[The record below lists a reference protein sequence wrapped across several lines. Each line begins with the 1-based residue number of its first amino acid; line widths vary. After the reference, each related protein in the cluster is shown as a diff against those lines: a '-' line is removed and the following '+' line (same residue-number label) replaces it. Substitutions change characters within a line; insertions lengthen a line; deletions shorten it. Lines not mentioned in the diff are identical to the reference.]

1 MLEAAQCRCPQFDAI
16 QIVVD
21 VVKHLGLGGN
31 NDTFSLLCHHVAT
44 RFHSRNCCFHAVQE
58 SVSRSSFSERRRFL
72 LFTFP
77 PCLKAFFAAFF
88 AAFTA
93 AFITAFFSFFSFLAF
108 LLFFDISRLR
118 GGRWVCSISEPWCDR
133 SGLVPAEG
141 SVETSAGCRAG
152 PRSRGGR
159 APTSQ
164 GYLNQLSGLCVS

>member
-21 VVKHLGLGGN
+21 VVKHLGLGWN

-58 SVSRSSFSERRRFL
+58 SVSRSSFSERRRFS
-72 LFTFP
+72 LFTFL

-93 AFITAFFSFFSFLAF
+93 AFITAFFSFLAFLAF
-108 LLFFDISRLR
+108 LLFLGISRLHR
-118 GGRWVCSISEPWCDR
+118 VRCLSNKRAVGRSFR
-133 SGLVPAEG
+133 SNLSLHAFGLSFCLLEG
-141 SVETSAGCRAG
+141 WMLPPFRTF
-152 PRSRGGR
+152 
-159 APTSQ
+159 
-164 GYLNQLSGLCVS
+164 